1 MANQETEFAKDG
13 RRRAAQ
19 LMKRILIGARGQLD
33 EQLRPQGTTSAQ
45 LALLRAIQQ
54 SPKSSGAQLARSC
67 HITPQ
72 TIQTLIKR
80 AEESGWIVRGKD
92 RVNDRILTASLT
104 LSGEKLLKAADKAV
118 KIVEAKL
125 WQGIPDSSI
134 ATLNDLLTQCLKNIE
149 PE

>member
-1 MANQETEFAKDG
+1 MASQETEFAKDD

-92 RVNDRILTASLT
+92 KVNDRILTASLT
-104 LSGEKLLKAADKAV
+104 PAGEKLLKTADKAV
-118 KIVEAKL
+118 KIIEARL
-125 WQGIPDSSI
+125 WQGIPANSI
-134 ATLNDLLTQCLKNIE
+134 AALNDVLVQCLKNIE
-149 PE
+149 PK